1 MNRRL
6 ALSLLLATT
15 VVIAILLI
23 LDVITPPVSG
33 IIFAVALVLFGALS
47 RGYCS

>member
-23 LDVITPPVSG
+23 LDMITPPVSG
-33 IIFAVALVLFGALS
+33 IAFAVALVLFGTLS
-47 RGYCS
+47 RGYRK